1 MPRSSNRLL
10 ESLSTDDFDLL
21 EPHLESVTLGLR
33 KSLERPNRR
42 IETVYFSEGGFASV
56 VAVQPNGKQVEVGLI
71 GREGM
76 TGLPIVFGNH
86 RSPHATYIQAP
97 GTGKCMPAT
106 ELRKA
111 TQARLSLRD
120 SLLKFVQ
127 GIWRSNNTHRRQQR
141 AVQVGCALG
150 ALALDGARSDRRGYA
165 VAHARVFVAH
175 AGRPPARRDRSSACP
190 PKTRPDFL
198 CPWADHREEPQGT
211 GAQGRHGL
219 WHSRAEYR
227 RLIG

>member
-1 MPRSSNRLL
+1 ML

-42 IETVYFSEGGFASV
+42 IETVYFPEGGFASV
-56 VAVQPNGKQVEVGLI
+56 VAVQSNGKEVEVGLI

-97 GTGKCMPAT
+97 GTGKCIPAT

-111 TQARLSLRD
+111 TQTSPSLRD

-127 GIWRSNNTHRRQQR
+127 AFGVQTTHTAVSNAQSRLDVRLARWLLMAHDRLGDDPLPLTHEFLSLMLGVRRPGVTETLHTLREQGLISYGR
-141 AVQVGCALG
+141 GVITVE
-150 ALALDGARSDRRGYA
+150 DRKGMERK
-165 VAHARVFVAH
+165 
-175 AGRPPARRDRSSACP
+175 AGTAY
-190 PKTRPDFL
+190 
-198 CPWADHREEPQGT
+198 GT
-211 GAQGRHGL
+211 PE
-219 WHSRAEYR
+219 AEYR